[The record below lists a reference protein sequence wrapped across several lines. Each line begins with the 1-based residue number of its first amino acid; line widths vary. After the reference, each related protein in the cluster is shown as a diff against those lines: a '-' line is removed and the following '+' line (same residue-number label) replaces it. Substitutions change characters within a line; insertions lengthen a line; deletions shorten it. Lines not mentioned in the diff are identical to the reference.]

1 MVILLRVQFVE
12 MVAKIRVHGF
22 FPIEIVGYVPGNLIL
37 VVTMNLAVSSLAGGV
52 GIGKSE
58 LTCKAYKLSVQD
70 LSVPRRSWQ

>member
-1 MVILLRVQFVE
+1 VVVLLRVQFVE
-12 MVAKIRVHGF
+12 MAAKICVCGF

-37 VVTMNLAVSSLAGGV
+37 VITMNLAVSSLAGGV

-70 LSVPRRSWQ
+70 LSVPRRRRQ